1 MALEVVGSTPINHP
15 IKKTLTAN
23 IHKYK
28 TLILG
33 LRMFDILSVLHLN
46 FIISE
51 EKEMSK
57 ELEIMNLELR
67 IHLLS
72 NRDAMANARIISK
85 LKRRLRKLT
94 NNA

>member
-1 MALEVVGSTPINHP
+1 
-15 IKKTLTAN
+15 
-23 IHKYK
+23 
-28 TLILG
+28 
-33 LRMFDILSVLHLN
+33 
-46 FIISE
+46 
-51 EKEMSK
+51 MSK